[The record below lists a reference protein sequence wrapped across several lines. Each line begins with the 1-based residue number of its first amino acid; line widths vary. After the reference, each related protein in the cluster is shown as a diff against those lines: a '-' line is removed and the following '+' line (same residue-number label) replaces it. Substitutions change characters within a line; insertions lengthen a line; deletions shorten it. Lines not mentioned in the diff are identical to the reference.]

1 MIWTSYILTLCH
13 PNRLRIAYFDPK
25 ERSMKKN
32 EMLKG
37 FLSHYQYDSEILTK
51 ILEEKQG
58 QMPPFEEPKSR
69 KTEISKPKSWESIA
83 FSLGKQC
90 FC

>member
-32 EMLKG
+32 EMPKG
-37 FLSHYQYDSEILTK
+37 FLSHYQYDSEIFTNN
-51 ILEEKQG
+51 LEEK
-58 QMPPFEEPKSR
+58 
-69 KTEISKPKSWESIA
+69 
-83 FSLGKQC
+83 
-90 FC
+90 

>member
-1 MIWTSYILTLCH
+1 MTLCH

-37 FLSHYQYDSEILTK
+37 FLSHYQYDIEIFTNN
-51 ILEEKQG
+51 LEEKQG
-58 QMPPFEEPKSR
+58 KMPTSQEEKVQ

>member
-1 MIWTSYILTLCH
+1 
-13 PNRLRIAYFDPK
+13 
-25 ERSMKKN
+25 MKKN

-37 FLSHYQYDSEILTK
+37 FLSHYQDDSEIFTNN
-51 ILEEKQG
+51 LEEKQG
-58 QMPPFEEPKSR
+58 KMPTSQEEKVR

-83 FSLGKQC
+83 FALGKQC

>member
-13 PNRLRIAYFDPK
+13 PNHLRIAYFDPK

-37 FLSHYQYDSEILTK
+37 FLSHYQYDSEIFTNN
-51 ILEEKQG
+51 LEEK
-58 QMPPFEEPKSR
+58 
-69 KTEISKPKSWESIA
+69 
-83 FSLGKQC
+83 
-90 FC
+90 